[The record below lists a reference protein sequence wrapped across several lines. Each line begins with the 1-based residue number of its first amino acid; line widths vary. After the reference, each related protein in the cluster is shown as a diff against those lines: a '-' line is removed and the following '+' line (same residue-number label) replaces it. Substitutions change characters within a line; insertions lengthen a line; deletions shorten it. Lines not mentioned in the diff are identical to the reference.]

1 MCRAYMFLKIVFV
14 SVLCTYSAYSWRLR
28 HTTLSMI
35 INARGGGESASVPSD
50 VADCEGGVCSIDNN
64 NKKSSAMEMVT
75 SAENDKKVS
84 TIVDLGYSEA
94 DAKRA
99 LEEKLGS
106 VEEAIDLLSEEEER
120 QEQ

>member
-84 TIVDLGYSEA
+84 TIVDLGYSRPMRRE
-94 DAKRA
+94 
-99 LEEKLGS
+99 
-106 VEEAIDLLSEEEER
+106 LLRRSWGP
-120 QEQ
+120 